1 DGQTLDEPAAI
12 QALQHMI
19 VAQRRLGVLHA
30 RVEELQG
37 LEDAAS
43 ALAHVDGADPSRPLI
58 HILEEIMVDP
68 LQLANRT
75 LGPERH
81 PGEDGRHLWRENS
94 CGGGVHTSDS
104 RVRVD
109 CLRFTPRHA
118 IRNISVSAVSVQ
130 RRHIDDGPAL
140 QKAMLGSVAREYIT
154 NASGVFNVSRQLG
167 GAVGTAISVM
177 MFYHFSTTLSYPAFA
192 QGFTAVMTVSAL
204 ICLGACF
211 MTLLTNSAHQ

>member
-1 DGQTLDEPAAI
+1 
-12 QALQHMI
+12 M
-19 VAQRRLGVLHA
+19 
-30 RVEELQG
+30 
-37 LEDAAS
+37 
-43 ALAHVDGADPSRPLI
+43 
-58 HILEEIMVDP
+58 
-68 LQLANRT
+68 
-75 LGPERH
+75 
-81 PGEDGRHLWRENS
+81 
-94 CGGGVHTSDS
+94 
-104 RVRVD
+104 
-109 CLRFTPRHA
+109 
-118 IRNISVSAVSVQ
+118 Q